1 MTTTASTTITPATTT
16 APPPRPN
23 RASARVRE
31 LDHLSLAELEQV
43 FVRGVTP
50 DVAGLAG
57 WEFRGL
63 NTPSYM
69 RFLGIRKFV
78 KGFWQDAAGATWGY
92 NYPVEQNPVD
102 AGWYGL
108 PSVTNPKRFGFYTV
122 APVDATARDNRY
134 LHALLLDYGQ
144 GQNPRLDASAGLRDY
159 LVQIDAGDPDL
170 LLGKAYYA
178 VGPLRVPTASFFIL
192 ERHQPGPATIAR

>member
-1 MTTTASTTITPATTT
+1 MTTAASTTIAPATTA

-78 KGFWQDAAGATWGY
+78 KGFWQAAAGAWLAEREEGGFSRR
-92 NYPVEQNPVD
+92 PCGVD
-102 AGWYGL
+102 TL
-108 PSVTNPKRFGFYTV
+108 S
-122 APVDATARDNRY
+122 
-134 LHALLLDYGQ
+134 
-144 GQNPRLDASAGLRDY
+144 
-159 LVQIDAGDPDL
+159 
-170 LLGKAYYA
+170 
-178 VGPLRVPTASFFIL
+178 
-192 ERHQPGPATIAR
+192 